1 MSRNDPDHQL
11 PVSACVIT
19 LNEEDHIERC
29 LQSISWVDEM
39 VVVDSGSDDRTVE
52 IAENLGAR
60 VIHNDW
66 PGFLRQKQ
74 FATNR
79 ASHDWILSLD
89 ADEWVSSELASSIQ
103 SLFKEGPPSPSTGF
117 QVNRLSWYLDRWMYH
132 GGWQPDWILRIFNR
146 TETEW
151 GGQDPH
157 AHVVPTE
164 HVEKL
169 DGYLL
174 HDPYEDLSDHM
185 TYLDRYTTKMAQEKH
200 EEGKTA
206 TLFTACTHAW
216 WKFWRDYLLKRGIL
230 DGSSGFIN
238 ASMASF
244 YVFLKYTKLRQ
255 LSTDNTPTNPPEE
268 PDDT

>member
-1 MSRNDPDHQL
+1 MSSNDPDHQL

-19 LNEEDHIERC
+19 LNEEDHIGRC
-29 LQSISWVDEM
+29 LDSVSWAAEQ

-52 IAENLGAR
+52 IAEERGAR
-60 VIHNDW
+60 VMHNDW
-66 PGFLRQKQ
+66 PGHVKQKQ
-74 FATNR
+74 YATDQ
-79 ASHDWILSLD
+79 AEYDWVLSLD
-89 ADEWVSSELASSIQ
+89 ADEWLSDDLASSVRNVFQ
-103 SLFKEGPPSPSTGF
+103 DGPPDPQTCYRM
-117 QVNRLSWYLDRWMYH
+117 NRLSWYLDRWMYY
-132 GGWQPDWILRIFNR
+132 GGWQPDWNIRLFHRQH
-146 TETEW
+146 TSW
-151 GGQDPH
+151 GGQNPH
-157 AHVVPTE
+157 DRVLPTDQ
-164 HVEKL
+164 VESL
-169 DGYLL
+169 EGYLL
-174 HDPYEDLSDHM
+174 HHPYETLSDHM
-185 TYLDRYTTKMAQEKH
+185 TYLDSYTTIMAEEKH
-200 EEGKTA
+200 EEGETA